1 MLAFGLGTLPW
12 LLAAGAAAAQLRR
25 WMSFPALRL
34 AVGGGVMAFGLHG
47 LL

>member
-25 WMSFPALRL
+25 WMSFPAVRL
-34 AVGGGVMAFGLHG
+34 VVGGGVMAFGLHG

>member
-12 LLAAGAAAAQLRR
+12 LLAAGTAAAQLRR
-25 WMSFPALRL
+25 WMSLPAVRL